1 MRERLST
8 ERWRALIPH
17 LDHVL
22 DLSPDERQPWLSSLR
37 EKDPALADDL
47 QALVQRH
54 DAIEEGFLGEGPD
67 APVPVS
73 SLAGL
78 AAGAYVLR
86 SQLGQGGMGS
96 VWLAERSDGRYQGTA
111 AVKVLNAALAGRAG
125 EARFRR
131 EASILARLRHP
142 HIAQLIDA
150 GVAPLGHPYL
160 VLERV
165 DGERIDRHCDARNLP
180 VEARIHLFLDVL
192 AAVAH
197 AHANLI
203 VHRDIKP
210 SNVLVAADGQVK
222 LLDFGVAKL
231 LESDET
237 GELTVVT
244 REGESALTPGYAAP
258 EQLTGGD
265 VTTATD
271 VYALGVLLY
280 LLLSGRHPARPQSSS
295 AAELIRAIVD
305 TQPARVSDAV
315 GSADRSE
322 PSPLER
328 AARRGSTPR
337 KLRSTLRGDLDNIVG
352 KALKKRPTERY
363 ASAEAMADDLR
374 RYLDRQPVRARP
386 DSLAYRARKFVARNR
401 VVLGAATVAV
411 AALAAS
417 AAVAVWQ
424 ARTAARERD
433 RALVRLQRAEAADDL
448 AGFLLEEATPSGGRP
463 LTNAEMLDR
472 GEALIERRYAGDPAL
487 RVHMLL
493 TLADRYHQNNQF
505 DRMRSTLD
513 RAFSAARGLDD
524 VALRSRTGCAWAFVL
539 ADEGRFDEAFPLLDA
554 ALADL
559 APLPEAAADEA
570 YCRVYEAIIANR
582 KGDSG
587 RSVPAAER
595 AVALEEGR
603 HGPPG
608 RGFEALSVL
617 ASSYHVAGRSGAA
630 DRVFRRLESFMESQG
645 LERTRDAASV
655 LSNWSLMLQRRG
667 QYLQALPIAERAVR
681 VARERDTD
689 AGAAIA
695 HLRNLGNALCTVGRC
710 AEALPPLE
718 EALAKARASR
728 SSRRVSDCLQYLAMA
743 YRALGR
749 FDEAARALQ
758 EAEGALRAL
767 PADHIAAAG
776 LDVQAAQ
783 LALARGDVPGAIALG
798 ERAASPQAV
807 QVSDYYALLGGLAL
821 AEAHNANRDFAAARS
836 AAQRALELAV
846 LRLDEMKQSSHT
858 GQARLE
864 LGTALAGLGNT
875 KDAHDELTKA
885 LDDLR
890 SSLGPDAPD
899 TRRALA
905 QRERLGPSSHDT
917 PTGRR

>member
-1 MRERLST
+1 MSERLGP

-17 LDHVL
+17 LDRLL
-22 DLSPDERQPWLSSLR
+22 DLAPDERQVWLSSLR
-37 EKDPALADDL
+37 EEDAALADDL
-47 QALVQRH
+47 QALAQRH
-54 DAIEEGFLGEGPD
+54 DAIEEGFLAEAPD

-73 SLAGL
+73 SLAGQ

-111 AVKVLNAALAGRAG
+111 AVKVLNAALAGSAG

-131 EASILARLRHP
+131 EASILARLRHA

-150 GVAPLGHPYL
+150 GVSPLGQPYL

-165 DGERIDRHCDARNLP
+165 DGERIDRYCDGRNLP
-180 VEARIHLFLDVL
+180 VEARIRLFLDVL

-237 GELTVVT
+237 GEPTVLT

-280 LLLSGRHPARPQSSS
+280 LLLTGHHPAGSQSGSP
-295 AAELIRAIVD
+295 ADLIRAIVD
-305 TQPARVSDAV
+305 TEPPRVSEVV
-315 GSADRSE
+315 GSEEGSE

-337 KLRSTLRGDLDNIVG
+337 RLRSMLRGDLDNIVG

-386 DSLAYRARKFVARNR
+386 DSLAYRARKFAARNR
-401 VVLGAATVAV
+401 VMFGAATVAV
-411 AALAAS
+411 AALATS

-424 ARTAARERD
+424 AGTAARQRD

-463 LTNAEMLDR
+463 LSNAELLAR
-472 GEALIERRYAGDPAL
+472 GETVIERRYAGEPAL

-493 TLADRYHQNNQF
+493 TLAERYYENDQYDRA
-505 DRMRSTLD
+505 RSTLD
-513 RAFSAARGLDD
+513 RAFSASRGLDD
-524 VALRSRTGCAWAFVL
+524 VALRSRAGCAWAYAV
-539 ADEGRFDEAFPLLDA
+539 AEDGRFDEGLALLDR

-559 APLPEAAADEA
+559 APLREAAADEA
-570 YCRVYEAIIANR
+570 YCRVYEATLVNR
-582 KGDSG
+582 NGDWR

-603 HGPPG
+603 RGPPG
-608 RGFEALSVL
+608 RGFEALFVL
-617 ASSYHVAGRSGAA
+617 ASSYMVAGRSAAA
-630 DRVFRRLESFMESQG
+630 DHVFRRLELFMESQG
-645 LERTRDAASV
+645 LERTRDATSV
-655 LSNWSLMLQRRG
+655 LANWSRMLQG
-667 QYLQALPIAERAVR
+667 KGHYLPALPIAERSLR
-681 VARERDTD
+681 IARERDSG
-689 AGAAIA
+689 ASSQQLRNVGAA
-695 HLRNLGNALCTVGRC
+695 LCMVGRC
-710 AEALPPLE
+710 AEALPVLE
-718 EALAKARASR
+718 ESLAKARASG
-728 SSRRVSDCLQYLAMA
+728 SARRVIDSLEHLAMA
-743 YRALGR
+743 YRVLGR
-749 FDEAARALQ
+749 FDEAARALK
-758 EAEGALRAL
+758 EAGDALKAQ

-776 LDVQAAQ
+776 LDVQAAL
-783 LALARGDVPGAIALG
+783 LALARGDAPRAIALA
-798 ERAASPQAV
+798 ERALARQAQ
-807 QVSDYYALLGGLAL
+807 QVMPYNALVGWLAL
-821 AEAHNANRDFAAARS
+821 AEARNANRDFPAARA
-836 AAQRALELAV
+836 AAQRALDLAV
-846 LRLDEMKQSSHT
+846 GRLDEMKQSCHT
-858 GQARLE
+858 GQAHLE
-864 LGTALAGLGNT
+864 LGTALAGLGIT
-875 KDAHDELTKA
+875 AAARAELTKA

-890 SSLGPDAPD
+890 ASLGPDAPY

-905 QRERLGPSSHDT
+905 GREGLGPS
-917 PTGRR
+917 

>member
-17 LDHVL
+17 LDHIL
-22 DLSPDERQPWLSSLR
+22 DLGPDERQPWLSSLR
-37 EKDPALADDL
+37 EKDAALADDL
-47 QALVQRH
+47 QALIQRH
-54 DAIEEGFLGEGPD
+54 DAIDEGFLAEGPD
-67 APVPVS
+67 APVPVP
-73 SLAGL
+73 SLAGQT
-78 AAGAYVLR
+78 AGAYVLR

-96 VWLAERSDGRYQGTA
+96 VWLAERSDGRYEGVA

-150 GVAPLGHPYL
+150 GVSPLGQPYL

-165 DGERIDRHCDARNLP
+165 EGERIDRHCDARNLP
-180 VEARIHLFLDVL
+180 VEARIRLFLDVL

-222 LLDFGVAKL
+222 LLDFGIAKL

-237 GELTVVT
+237 GELTALT
-244 REGESALTPGYAAP
+244 REGESALTPEYAAP

-280 LLLSGRHPARPQSSS
+280 LLLTGHHPAGPQSSS
-295 AAELIRAIVD
+295 PAELIRAIVD
-305 TQPARVSDAV
+305 TEPARVSDAV
-315 GSADRSE
+315 GSEDRSE

-352 KALKKRPTERY
+352 KALKKRPRERY

-386 DSLAYRARKFVARNR
+386 DSLAYRARKFAARNR
-401 VVLGAATVAV
+401 LVLGAATVAV
-411 AALAAS
+411 AALATGT
-417 AAVAVWQ
+417 AVAAWQ

-463 LTNAEMLDR
+463 LTNAEMLAR
-472 GEALIERRYAGDPAL
+472 GEAVIERRYASDPAL

-493 TLADRYHQNNQF
+493 TLADRYYQNDQF
-505 DRMRSTLD
+505 DRWRSTLD

-524 VALRSRTGCAWAFVL
+524 VALRSRASCARAL
-539 ADEGRFDEAFPLLDA
+539 ALAEEERFDEALALLDA

-570 YCRVYEAIIANR
+570 YCRVYEATLANR

-603 HGPPG
+603 RGPPG
-608 RGFEALSVL
+608 RGFEALFVL
-617 ASSYHVAGRSGAA
+617 ASSYQVAGRSAAA

-655 LSNWSLMLQRRG
+655 LANWSRMLQG
-667 QYLQALPIAERAVR
+667 KGHYLQALPIAERSVR
-681 VARERDTD
+681 VTRERDTD
-689 AGAAIA
+689 AGATIRQ
-695 HLRNLGNALCTVGRC
+695 LRNLGNALCKVGRC
-710 AEALPPLE
+710 AEALPVLE
-718 EALAKARASR
+718 ESLVKARASG
-728 SSRRVSDCLQYLAMA
+728 SSRRVIDSLEYLAMA
-743 YRALGR
+743 YRTLGR

-758 EAEGALRAL
+758 EAENALKAL

-776 LDVQAAQ
+776 LDVEAAL
-783 LALARGDVPGAIALG
+783 LALARGDVPRAIALAD
-798 ERAASPQAV
+798 RALSRQAQ
-807 QVSDYYALLGGLAL
+807 QVMQYNALVGWLAL
-821 AEAHNANRDFAAARS
+821 AEAQNANRDFPSARA
-836 AAQRALELAV
+836 AAQRALDVAV
-846 LRLDEMKQSSHT
+846 LRLDEMKQSCHT
-858 GQARLE
+858 GQAHLE

-875 KDAHDELTKA
+875 EAAREELTKA
-885 LDDLR
+885 VDDLGA
-890 SSLGPDAPD
+890 SLGPDAPY

-905 QRERLGPSSHDT
+905 QRERLGPS
-917 PTGRR
+917 

>member
-17 LDHVL
+17 LDRVL
-22 DLSPDERQPWLSSLR
+22 ELDPDERQPWLSSLR

-47 QALVQRH
+47 QELVQRH
-54 DAIEEGFLGEGPD
+54 DAIEEGFLAESPD
-67 APVPVS
+67 APAPAP
-73 SLAGL
+73 SLAGQ

-150 GVAPLGHPYL
+150 GVLSLGQPYL

-165 DGERIDRHCDARNLP
+165 DGERIDRYCDARHMP
-180 VEARIHLFLDVL
+180 VEARIRLFLDVL

-210 SNVLVAADGQVK
+210 SNVMVAADGQVK

-231 LESDET
+231 LESET
-237 GELTVVT
+237 GEVTVLT

-280 LLLSGRHPARPQSSS
+280 LLLTGHHPARPQSSS
-295 AAELIRAIVD
+295 PAELIRAIVEA
-305 TQPARVSDAV
+305 QPPRVSDAV
-315 GSADRSE
+315 GSAERSE
-322 PSPLER
+322 PPPAER

-337 KLRSTLRGDLDNIVG
+337 KLRGTLRGDLDNIVG
-352 KALKKRPTERY
+352 KALKKRPPERY
-363 ASAEAMADDLR
+363 PSAEAMADDLR
-374 RYLDRQPVRARP
+374 RYLERQPVRARA
-386 DSLAYRARKFVARNR
+386 DSLAYRAHKFVARNR
-401 VVLGAATVAV
+401 VVLGAVTVAA
-411 AALAAS
+411 AALAVS

-424 ARTAARERD
+424 AGTAARQRD

-448 AGFLLEEATPSGGRP
+448 AGFLMEEATPSGGRP
-463 LTNAEMLDR
+463 LTNAEMLAR
-472 GEALIERRYAGDPAL
+472 GEAAIERRYAGDPAL

-493 TLADRYHQNNQF
+493 TLAERYYENGQF
-505 DRMRSTLD
+505 DRWRSTLD
-513 RAFSAARGLDD
+513 HAFSAARGLDD
-524 VALRSRTGCAWAFVL
+524 VALRSRAGCAWAFGL
-539 ADEGRFDEAFPLLDA
+539 SEDGRFDEAFALLDA

-570 YCRVYEAIIANR
+570 YCRVYEATLANR
-582 KGDSG
+582 QGDSG

-603 HGPPG
+603 RGPPG
-608 RGFEALSVL
+608 RGFEALFAL
-617 ASSYHVAGRSGAA
+617 ATSYQVAGRSGAA
-630 DRVFRRLESFMESQG
+630 DRVFRRLETFLESNG
-645 LERTRDAASV
+645 LERTRDATSV
-655 LSNWSLMLQRRG
+655 LNNWSRMLQG
-667 QYLQALPIAERAVR
+667 EGHYLQALPIAERAVR
-681 VARERDTD
+681 LARERDTD
-689 AGAAIA
+689 RGASI
-695 HLRNLGNALCTVGRC
+695 HQLRNLGNALCMVGRC
-710 AEALPPLE
+710 AEALPLLE
-718 EALAKARASR
+718 ESQAKARASG
-728 SSRRVSDCLQYLAMA
+728 SSRRVIDSLEYMAMA
-743 YRALGR
+743 YRTLGR

-758 EAEGALRAL
+758 EAEVALKAL
-767 PADHIAAAG
+767 PADQIAAAG
-776 LDVQAAQ
+776 LDVQSAL
-783 LALARGDVPGAIALG
+783 LALAGGDVPTAIALA
-798 ERAASPQAV
+798 ERALSRQAQ
-807 QVSDYYALLGGLAL
+807 QVMQYNALLSWLAL
-821 AEAHNANRDFAAARS
+821 AEAQNANRDFPAARA

-846 LRLDEMKQSSHT
+846 LRLDEMKQSCHT
-858 GQARLE
+858 GQSHLE
-864 LGTALAGLGNT
+864 LGTALAGLGHME
-875 KDAHDELTKA
+875 AAREELTKA
-885 LDDLR
+885 VEDLGA
-890 SSLGPDAPD
+890 SLGPDAPH
-899 TRRALA
+899 TRRALV
-905 QRERLGPSSHDT
+905 QRERLGPS
-917 PTGRR
+917 